1 MIYGGAKLKENDVRF
16 FKRSEEGV
24 CICSVC
30 SVNELK
36 LIFDGRLHT
45 VYDTRIPLFV
55 RIYLPSR
62 FQ

>member
-16 FKRSEEGV
+16 FKHSEEGV
-24 CICSVC
+24 CIC

>member
-1 MIYGGAKLKENDVRF
+1 MYASFSAVHED
-16 FKRSEEGV
+16 GV

-30 SVNELK
+30 SDNELK